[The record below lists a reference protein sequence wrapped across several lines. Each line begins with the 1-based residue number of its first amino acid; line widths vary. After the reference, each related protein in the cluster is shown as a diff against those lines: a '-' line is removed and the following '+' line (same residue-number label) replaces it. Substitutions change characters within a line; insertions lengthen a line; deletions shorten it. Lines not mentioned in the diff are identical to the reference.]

1 VLCARLAGVRR
12 VFRIVP
18 RPVRDWFYDRV
29 AKNRYR
35 RFGQAGYCELLQ
47 PDQRARLVE
56 SDESFSE
63 PLLTPA

>member
-1 VLCARLAGVRR
+1 
-12 VFRIVP
+12 
-18 RPVRDWFYDRV
+18 V